1 MVALRLGQ
9 KVHVGRYEAHLFGEF
24 AKTVGSEVGK
34 GYGRKI
40 IQKAAF
46 VTLGE
51 LSPEGAGHGGGGDHQ
66 ENGLED
72 RDQIAGTIKTLA
84 SDSGGFF
91 DKGASGAEGWLNL

>member
-51 LSPEGAGHGGGGDHQ
+51 LSPEGLDTATVDITKETDLKIAFKSLERSKHWQVTAVVFSIKEQAEPKGG
-66 ENGLED
+66 
-72 RDQIAGTIKTLA
+72 
-84 SDSGGFF
+84 
-91 DKGASGAEGWLNL
+91 